1 MQIHQL
7 KDLLKDF
14 DKNVIYDQDLKKKSW
29 FNIGGKSKV
38 FYKAENLKDLV
49 KFLKLLDNK
58 EKIFII
64 GAGSNTLISDNI
76 FDGVVIKLSKNFNR
90 ISLLREDVI
99 ISGSGVLDNSLSSF
113 AAENNLSGFEFL
125 SCIPGSIGGGIKMN
139 AGCFGKEFKDILL
152 SIQAIDQKGSLI
164 TIPSKEINFDYR
176 NSDLSEDLI
185 FLSASFKGVKST
197 FNKVNSEV
205 IKMKSLKEKNQ
216 PMRIKTGGSTF
227 KNPINQTNKKV
238 WELIRESVSI
248 DTKFGDAHISE
259 KHSNFFV
266 NKGNATFNDMKKL
279 IDFINHFIGR
289 GNIKE
294 SRFICSVNGI
304 PFNFYND
311 RLTGIKVYFGR
322 NERKEIE
329 FVKRNS
335 LDNSVFIDI
344 GSNMGLYTQ
353 TIAFFNYKYKNIK
366 ITNEENFNLFLQYLS
381 ILYSSQA
388 FT

>member
-139 AGCFGKEFKDILL
+139 AGCFGREFKDILL
-152 SIQAIDQKGSLI
+152 SIQAIDQKGNLI
-164 TIPSKEINFDYR
+164 TIPSKEVNFDYR
-176 NSDLSEDLI
+176 NNDLPEDLI
-185 FLSASFKGVKST
+185 FLSASFKGAKSDVK
-197 FNKVNSEV
+197 KVNSE
-205 IKMKSLKEKNQ
+205 ILKMKSKKERNQ
-216 PMRIKTGGSTF
+216 PTKIKTSGSTF
-227 KNPINQTNKKV
+227 KNPVNQTNKKV
-238 WELIRESVSI
+238 WELIRESVST
-248 DTKFGDAHISE
+248 DTKFGDACISD
-259 KHSNFFV
+259 KHSNFFI
-266 NKGNATFNDMKKL
+266 NKGNATFQDMKNL
-279 IDFINHFIGR
+279 IDFVSKKVFE
-289 GNIKE
+289 K
-294 SRFICSVNGI
+294 
-304 PFNFYND
+304 
-311 RLTGIKVYFGR
+311 TGIKL
-322 NERKEIE
+322 EKEI
-329 FVKRNS
+329 
-335 LDNSVFIDI
+335 
-344 GSNMGLYTQ
+344 
-353 TIAFFNYKYKNIK
+353 K
-366 ITNEENFNLFLQYLS
+366 ILE
-381 ILYSSQA
+381 
-388 FT
+388 